1 MEEGATLLNE
11 NMSEEIKLTFDGLVE
26 QEIKNENS
34 SELNIK
40 SLADFDQF
48 DMSNFT
54 EEEKQMVQDFSE
66 KIDISNSQLV
76 LEYGAGV
83 QKKMSDFSDQT
94 LSVIR
99 TKDLGEV
106 GDMISNLVVELKNFD
121 LDSDKK
127 DSGIFSFFKK
137 AAKKKDMIQARYTEA
152 ETNVD
157 EIVKTLEKQQITLMK
172 DVAMLDQMYDL
183 NKNYFKEV
191 SMYIVAGKK
200 KLEEV
205 NTKTLPELNAI
216 VTANR
221 RDEDI
226 QKLDELNSQVVRFEK
241 KLHDLD
247 LSRAIS
253 LQTAP
258 QIRMVQNVN
267 MEMVEKIQS
276 TIVNTIPLW
285 KNQMVLSL
293 GVANAQEAVKIQKQI
308 SDTTNALL
316 NKNAETLKMA
326 TIEAAK
332 ESERGI
338 VDIETLKKTNEALIS
353 SLDEVMKIQE
363 DGRTKRAEAEK
374 EIRNLENE
382 LKSKIIEIATK

>member
-1 MEEGATLLNE
+1 
-11 NMSEEIKLTFDGLVE
+11 MSEEIKLTFDGLVE
-26 QEIKNENS
+26 KEIKKENS

-200 KLEEV
+200 KLEEI

-326 TIEAAK
+326 TVEAAR

-363 DGRTKRAEAEK
+363 DGRAKRAEAEK

>member
-1 MEEGATLLNE
+1 MEEGAKLLNE

-26 QEIKNENS
+26 KEIKKENS

-40 SLADFDQF
+40 SLSDFDQF

-121 LDSDKK
+121 LDSEKK

-200 KLEEV
+200 KLEEI

-326 TIEAAK
+326 TVEAAR

-363 DGRTKRAEAEK
+363 DGRAKRAEAEK

>member
-1 MEEGATLLNE
+1 
-11 NMSEEIKLTFDGLVE
+11 MSEEIKLTLDGLVE
-26 QEIKNENS
+26 KEIKNENS

-40 SLADFDQF
+40 SLADFNEL

-54 EEEKQMVQDFSE
+54 EEEKQIVQDFSE

-106 GDMISNLVVELKNFD
+106 GDMISNLVVELKSFD

-152 ETNVD
+152 EANVD

-191 SMYIVAGKK
+191 SMYIAAGKK
-200 KLEEV
+200 KLEEI

-247 LSRAIS
+247 LSRTIS

-285 KNQMVLSL
+285 KNQMVISL

-316 NKNAETLKMA
+316 NKNAEALKMA
-326 TIEAAK
+326 TVEAAR

-338 VDIETLKKTNEALIS
+338 VDIDTLKKTNEALIS

-382 LKSKIIEIATK
+382 LKAKIIEIATK

>member
-1 MEEGATLLNE
+1 MEEGASLLNE

-26 QEIKNENS
+26 KEIKNENS

>member
-1 MEEGATLLNE
+1 
-11 NMSEEIKLTFDGLVE
+11 
-26 QEIKNENS
+26 
-34 SELNIK
+34 
-40 SLADFDQF
+40 
-48 DMSNFT
+48 
-54 EEEKQMVQDFSE
+54 
-66 KIDISNSQLV
+66 
-76 LEYGAGV
+76 
-83 QKKMSDFSDQT
+83 
-94 LSVIR
+94 
-99 TKDLGEV
+99 
-106 GDMISNLVVELKNFD
+106 
-121 LDSDKK
+121 
-127 DSGIFSFFKK
+127 
-137 AAKKKDMIQARYTEA
+137 
-152 ETNVD
+152 
-157 EIVKTLEKQQITLMK
+157 
-172 DVAMLDQMYDL
+172 
-183 NKNYFKEV
+183 
-191 SMYIVAGKK
+191 MYIVAGKK
-200 KLEEV
+200 KLEEI

-326 TIEAAK
+326 TVEAAR

-363 DGRTKRAEAEK
+363 DGRAKRAEAEK

>member
-26 QEIKNENS
+26 KEIKKENS

-106 GDMISNLVVELKNFD
+106 GDMISSLVVELKNFD

-200 KLEEV
+200 KLEEI

-326 TIEAAK
+326 TVEAAR

-363 DGRTKRAEAEK
+363 DGRAKRAEAEK

>member
-1 MEEGATLLNE
+1 
-11 NMSEEIKLTFDGLVE
+11 MSEEIKLTFDGLVE

>member
-26 QEIKNENS
+26 KEIKKENS

-200 KLEEV
+200 KLEEI

-326 TIEAAK
+326 TVEAAR

-363 DGRTKRAEAEK
+363 DGRAKRAEAEK

>member
-26 QEIKNENS
+26 KEIKNENS

>member
-1 MEEGATLLNE
+1 MEEGAKLLNE

-26 QEIKNENS
+26 KEIKKENS

-326 TIEAAK
+326 TVEAAR

-363 DGRTKRAEAEK
+363 DGRAKRAEAEK

>member
-1 MEEGATLLNE
+1 MEGGATLLNE

-26 QEIKNENS
+26 KEIKNENS

-363 DGRTKRAEAEK
+363 DGRAKRADAEK